1 VVVDHQFAV
10 PHAELCCGMNEPVAG
25 VKRTNSIARPA
36 GVKERA
42 VVIPCVNWLW
52 LYARSRKQKKKKKQV
67 KRDYLR
73 EPFRV
78 STALP
83 KNANHHEE

>member
-1 VVVDHQFAV
+1 
-10 PHAELCCGMNEPVAG
+10 MNEPVAG

-52 LYARSRKQKKKKKQV
+52 LYARSRKQKKKKKTGE
-67 KRDYLR
+67 KRLSQRAFSSFDS
-73 EPFRV
+73 F
-78 STALP
+78 A
-83 KNANHHEE
+83 EEC

>member
-1 VVVDHQFAV
+1 
-10 PHAELCCGMNEPVAG
+10 MNEPVAG

-52 LYARSRKQKKKKKQV
+52 LYARSRKQKKKKN
-67 KRDYLR
+67 R
-73 EPFRV
+73 
-78 STALP
+78 
-83 KNANHHEE
+83 

>member
-1 VVVDHQFAV
+1 MVVDHQFAV

-52 LYARSRKQKKKKKQV
+52 LYARSRKQKKTGE
-67 KRDYLR
+67 KRLSQRAFSSFDS
-73 EPFRV
+73 F
-78 STALP
+78 A
-83 KNANHHEE
+83 EEC